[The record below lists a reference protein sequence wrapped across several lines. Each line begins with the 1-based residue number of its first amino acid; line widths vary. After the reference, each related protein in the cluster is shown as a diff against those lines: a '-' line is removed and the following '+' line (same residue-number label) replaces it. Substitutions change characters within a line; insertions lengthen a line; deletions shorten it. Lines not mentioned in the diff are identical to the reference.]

1 MSVTRLKIYS
11 MQMNRLV
18 IETRG
23 RYGIGRAFYYF
34 LMGKRVVV
42 LHAFI
47 KKSQQTPAKELNMAP
62 KRL

>member
-1 MSVTRLKIYS
+1 